1 MQREGID
8 YTETYASVIKKATTK
23 VVMAMTAIK
32 RYYIEQMDIVTA
44 FLYGPIEEEVY
55 MEQPKGFTNGKDKVC
70 KLNKALYGLKQSPR
84 AWYKTISATLQ
95 NLSFER
101 SQSDHGLFLNKKRN
115 TWITL
120 YVDDIHL
127 VGPDKRYIETIK
139 EELASHY

>member
-1 MQREGID
+1 
-8 YTETYASVIKKATTK
+8 
-23 VVMAMTAIK
+23 MAMTAIK

-95 NLSFER
+95 NPSFECL
-101 SQSDHGLFLNKKRN
+101 QSDHGLFLNKKRN

-120 YVDDIHL
+120 YVDNIHL